1 MKFKTIGIW
10 LISIIIMLSSLIYQ
24 RKTGPTY
31 PLKGTIK
38 IDETKIIYNLPRSA
52 NSGEDKE
59 ISIKI
64 PKKSTKALLL
74 WRRYRFDKEWKKV
87 QMKREGEKVYAFL
100 PSQPPAGKLEYFIVL
115 KKNKKTFHIPEKSA
129 VIRFKGKVPPYI
141 LIPHILFM
149 FLAMLF
155 SVRTGLEAI
164 LNRENLK
171 TLTYTTFILLL
182 IGGFFLGPIVQK
194 YAFGEFWTGIPF
206 GWDLTDNKTLI
217 AGIFWLIAVFNLKD
231 KKKARIYVLIASIV
245 MLIVY
250 LIPHSALGSSFDY
263 SKGKVVVGKK

>member
-1 MKFKTIGIW
+1 MKFKTAGIW
-10 LISIIIMLSSLIYQ
+10 SISIIIMLSSLIYQ

-31 PLKGTIK
+31 PLKGTVK
-38 IDETKIIYNLPRSA
+38 IDKIDINYKLPRSA

-59 ISIKI
+59 ISVNI
-64 PKKSTKALLL
+64 PEKSIEAILL
-74 WRRYRFDKEWKKV
+74 WKRYKFDKEWKTVK
-87 QMKREGEKVYAFL
+87 MKREGEKVYAFL

-115 KKNKKTFHIPEKSA
+115 KKNNKTFHIPEKSA
-129 VIRFKGKVPPYI
+129 VIRFKGKVPSYI
-141 LIPHILFM
+141 LIPHIIFM

-155 SVRTGLEAI
+155 SVRTGFEAI

-171 TLTYTTFILLL
+171 VLTYATFFLLL

-217 AGIFWLIAVFNLKD
+217 AGIFWFIALINVKNN
-231 KKKARIYVLIASIV
+231 KKAKVSVIVASIV

-263 SKGKVVVGKK
+263 LKGKVVVGKK